1 MYMKTFLKF
10 STYLLFFIIQNSLC
24 SKEKYSNLKRTIS
37 SIKKSCGQV
46 CDQSITGK
54 PGKFFDEIRK
64 DVNCQALFNNSD
76 FDKLSEF
83 ETPLMKIP

>member
-1 MYMKTFLKF
+1 M
-10 STYLLFFIIQNSLC
+10 
-24 SKEKYSNLKRTIS
+24 KRTIS

-83 ETPLMKIP
+83 ETPLMKIPKWLLPEYSYGDRVKVCLL